1 MTTPVLFIAIPSIIA
16 FGLFFLRGKP
26 RLSITISMVLYL
38 LLGFLALFQN
48 FGEVVKIG
56 AVSVDI
62 GTTLIVF
69 GRNLVLLNS
78 DRYFLFLSC
87 ISILLTIG
95 GIRYLQLRVNIIPYL
110 MVILASLT
118 AAIAVETFLYSS
130 IFVEIAVLFSLP
142 ILIHAKKPL
151 SKGVLRFLLF
161 QSLAMP
167 MILIGGWFISGTQSS
182 PSDLQQLGVAGFFLA
197 TGFAFW
203 LAVFPFH
210 SWVPLLSEDVHP
222 HIFSFLL
229 ALIPQA
235 VLFLILDFSNSISWI
250 RESDQFYTI
259 LFLTGLIMVVTTGI
273 WGLFEKKLKRYIAYI
288 ILFETGSLL
297 MLSGLQTNATSLAY
311 YFSMFPRLIS
321 ILLIGFCLSVINTTD
336 NQSMKEIT
344 GVGRA
349 YPFASLGL
357 IIALFSLVG
366 LPLLGEFPY
375 KYILLSSIGEFRPL
389 LMPWVFVGMTLVII
403 PVFIL
408 LSRIFSRINQKVKIQ
423 ESIPQILIICSGDF
437 LLLLTGIYPKIL
449 ELMFSQLIKY
459 LPLTGV

>member
-1 MTTPVLFIAIPSIIA
+1 MTTPVLFIAIPSVIA

-142 ILIHAKKPL
+142 ILIHAKRPL

-197 TGFAFW
+197 TGFAFGW
-203 LAVFPFH
+203 QF
-210 SWVPLLSEDVHP
+210 
-222 HIFSFLL
+222 FLF
-229 ALIPQA
+229 I
-235 VLFLILDFSNSISWI
+235 
-250 RESDQFYTI
+250 
-259 LFLTGLIMVVTTGI
+259 
-273 WGLFEKKLKRYIAYI
+273 
-288 ILFETGSLL
+288 
-297 MLSGLQTNATSLAY
+297 
-311 YFSMFPRLIS
+311 
-321 ILLIGFCLSVINTTD
+321 
-336 NQSMKEIT
+336 
-344 GVGRA
+344 VG
-349 YPFASLGL
+349 YP
-357 IIALFSLVG
+357 
-366 LPLLGEFPY
+366 Y
-375 KYILLSSIGEFRPL
+375 
-389 LMPWVFVGMTLVII
+389 
-403 PVFIL
+403 
-408 LSRIFSRINQKVKIQ
+408 
-423 ESIPQILIICSGDF
+423 
-437 LLLLTGIYPKIL
+437 
-449 ELMFSQLIKY
+449 
-459 LPLTGV
+459 